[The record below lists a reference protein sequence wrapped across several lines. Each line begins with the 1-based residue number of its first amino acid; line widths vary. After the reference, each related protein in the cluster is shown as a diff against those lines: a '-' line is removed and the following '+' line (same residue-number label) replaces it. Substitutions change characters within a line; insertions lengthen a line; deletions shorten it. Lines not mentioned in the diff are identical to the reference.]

1 MQFLIVNNFF
11 MFFQVSE
18 LIERY
23 WHAASATSHRE
34 DIRMQ
39 HLSVIEL
46 QEFIKAVHFC
56 SGLTR
61 IQRRDAFSQRLVGMI
76 RDRFFEYVLRR
87 RITMAEYVSCK
98 TPMNIANCEF

>member
-1 MQFLIVNNFF
+1 MVAISVPG
-11 MFFQVSE
+11 QVSE

-34 DIRMQ
+34 DVRMQ

-56 SGLTR
+56 SNLTR
-61 IQRRDAFSQRLVGMI
+61 IQKRDAFSTSLVIMI
-76 RDRFFEYVLRR
+76 KDRFFEYVLRR
-87 RITMAEYVSCK
+87 RITMAEYEVASG
-98 TPMNIANCEF
+98 PFSS